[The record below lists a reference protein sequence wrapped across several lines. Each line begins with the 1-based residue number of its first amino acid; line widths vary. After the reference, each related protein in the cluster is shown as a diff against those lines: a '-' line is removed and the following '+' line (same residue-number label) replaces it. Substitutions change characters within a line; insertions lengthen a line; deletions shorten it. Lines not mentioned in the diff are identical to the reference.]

1 MDMTGRY
8 ASRLRQF
15 YGGRKLVLTGAP
27 LAMLRGTSRMV
38 RSLGADRPFLLAA
51 GVGTGPLPTEEEGER
66 FVLQLSAPDVV
77 TETRAIMSLLA
88 DLPAGALAALDRY
101 DPDREALVLSPPANE
116 LRTIAGRRVYAP
128 RHPSWRRLED
138 KTRIDELWDAHGIR
152 RPPSLV
158 VPATGEALRAAA
170 RRMDRGLGTV
180 WAGDTSEG
188 VNGGAIYVR
197 WVRDDR
203 DAAEAVSFLSTHCDR
218 ARVVPFIE
226 GVPCSIHGLVLPD
239 GVAALRRLQP
249 PGVRRRR
256 HLLGPAGGRPGGDAP
271 GGRRGRRRPARPG
284 GLSRGVHRRRRP
296 QRGGV
301 PAHRAEHPLRRRPD
315 DYGRRAR
322 GPAAV
327 AAQPRGGQ
335 GRAARHRV
343 GGAGGRRSGGRG
355 PAPLGRR
362 LDGHPPG
369 AGDQPAAA
377 GRVQPRRLPVHPSRR
392 AAGGD
397 AVGRAVE
404 RGRVG
409 SPGARP
415 RPHRGG
421 AAGRS
426 AGRGRLRARRCSAG
440 HLDRPPVTRALRAL
454 NRRLGRIRGCDRS
467 AGPPG
472 RFLSGRC
479 VTLRGA
485 KHPPVVPIGGS

>member
-239 GVAALRRLQP
+239 GVAALRPVEMVTLR
-249 PGVRRRR
+249 
-256 HLLGPAGGRPGGDAP
+256 PAGSNRLVFAGAATFWDPPEADREAMRRVAGVVGAALRDRVGYLGAFTVDGVLSEEGFLPTELNTRYGAGLTIMADEREDLPLWLLNLAVVEGEPLGIGSADLEADVLEGADRNRSGAAWTVTHRAPPTSRHRLVAFSGGGCRFARPDEQAAGTLWVGPSNVGGFVRLALDPANIPVGPPVAPLAVDAFALADERLATSIGP
-271 GGRRGRRRPARPG
+271 MSPARPV
-284 GLSRGVHRRRRP
+284 R
-296 QRGGV
+296 
-301 PAHRAEHPLRRRPD
+301 
-315 DYGRRAR
+315 
-322 GPAAV
+322 
-327 AAQPRGGQ
+327 
-335 GRAARHRV
+335 
-343 GGAGGRRSGGRG
+343 
-355 PAPLGRR
+355 
-362 LDGHPPG
+362 
-369 AGDQPAAA
+369 
-377 GRVQPRRLPVHPSRR
+377 
-392 AAGGD
+392 
-397 AVGRAVE
+397 
-404 RGRVG
+404 
-409 SPGARP
+409 
-415 RPHRGG
+415 
-421 AAGRS
+421 
-426 AGRGRLRARRCSAG
+426 
-440 HLDRPPVTRALRAL
+440 
-454 NRRLGRIRGCDRS
+454 
-467 AGPPG
+467 
-472 RFLSGRC
+472 
-479 VTLRGA
+479 
-485 KHPPVVPIGGS
+485 